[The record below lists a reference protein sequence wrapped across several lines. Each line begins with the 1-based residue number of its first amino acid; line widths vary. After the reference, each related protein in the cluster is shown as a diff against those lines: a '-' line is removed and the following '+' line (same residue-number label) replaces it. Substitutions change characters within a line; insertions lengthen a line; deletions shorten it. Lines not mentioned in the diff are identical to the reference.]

1 MRDRDTQVKVKICG
15 MTNLK
20 DVKVAVDGGADAVGF
35 IFYKK
40 SPRSV
45 TMKVVREIV
54 LNLPPFVDSVG
65 VFVNETAEQ
74 INKIADHCKL
84 DRVQL
89 HGDESPAFCKKIRRR
104 VIKAI
109 RVKDMQSL
117 KKLSEYPVSSFLLDT
132 FSQDHYGGTGKVF
145 DWNLAYPAKKY
156 GPIILAGGL
165 TPINVRQAIQTIQP
179 YGVDVCSGVES
190 QPGMKDHKKM
200 QAFLKNVKAERKY
213 ESP

>member
-1 MRDRDTQVKVKICG
+1 MNDRDTQVKVKICG

-20 DVKVAVDGGADAVGF
+20 DVKVAVDDGVDAVGF

-45 TMKVVREIV
+45 TMQAVRKIV
-54 LNLPPFVDSVG
+54 LELPPFVDSVG
-65 VFVNETAEQ
+65 IFVNETAEQ
-74 INKIADHCKL
+74 INKIADRCNL

-89 HGDESPAFCKKIRRR
+89 HGNESPTFCKKIRRR

-109 RVKDMQSL
+109 RVKDIQSL
-117 KKLSEYPVSSFLLDT
+117 KKLSDYPVSSFLLDT
-132 FSQDHYGGTGKVF
+132 FSEDQYGGTGRVF

-165 TPINVRQAIQTIQP
+165 TPNNVRQAIQRIQP

-190 QPGMKDHKKM
+190 QPGIKDHKKM
-200 QAFLKNVKAERKY
+200 QIFLKNVKAERKK
-213 ESP
+213 

>member
-1 MRDRDTQVKVKICG
+1 

-20 DVKVAVDGGADAVGF
+20 DVKVAVDGGVDAVGF

-45 TMKVVREIV
+45 TMQAVREIV
-54 LNLPPFVDSVG
+54 LELPPFVDSVG

-104 VIKAI
+104 VIKVI
-109 RVKDMQSL
+109 RVKDIQSL
-117 KKLSEYPVSSFLLDT
+117 KKLSDYPVSSFLLDT
-132 FSQDHYGGTGKVF
+132 FSEDQYGGTGKVF
-145 DWNLAYPAKKY
+145 DWNLAYSAKKY

-165 TPINVRQAIQTIQP
+165 TPINVRQAIQRIQP

-190 QPGMKDHKKM
+190 QPGIKDHKKM
-200 QAFLKNVKAERKY
+200 QAFLKNVKAERKI
-213 ESP
+213 

>member
-1 MRDRDTQVKVKICG
+1 MKDRDTQVKVKICG
-15 MTNLK
+15 MTNLN
-20 DVKVAVDGGADAVGF
+20 DVKVAVDGGVDAVGF

-45 TMKVVREIV
+45 TMQTVREIV
-54 LNLPPFVDSVG
+54 LELPPFVDSVG
-65 VFVNETAEQ
+65 VFVDETAEQ
-74 INKIADHCKL
+74 INKIADRCNL

-109 RVKDMQSL
+109 RVKDIQSL
-117 KKLSEYPVSSFLLDT
+117 KKLSDYPVSSFLLDT
-132 FSQDHYGGTGKVF
+132 FSEDQYGGTGKVF
-145 DWNLAYPAKKY
+145 DWNLAFPAKKY

-165 TPINVRQAIQTIQP
+165 TPNNVRQAIQRIQP

-190 QPGMKDHKKM
+190 QPGIKDHQKM
-200 QAFLKNVKAERKY
+200 QAFLKNVKAERKI
-213 ESP
+213 

>member
-1 MRDRDTQVKVKICG
+1 MKDRDTQVKVKICG

-20 DVKVAVDGGADAVGF
+20 DVKVAVDGGVDAVGF

-45 TMKVVREIV
+45 TMQVVREIV
-54 LNLPPFVDSVG
+54 LELPPFVDSVG

-104 VIKAI
+104 VIKVI
-109 RVKDMQSL
+109 RVKDIQSL
-117 KKLSEYPVSSFLLDT
+117 KKLSDYSVSSFLLDT
-132 FSQDHYGGTGKVF
+132 FSEDQYGGTGKVF
-145 DWNLAYPAKKY
+145 DWNLAYSAKKY

-165 TPINVRQAIQTIQP
+165 TPINVRQGIQRIQP

-190 QPGMKDHKKM
+190 QPGIKDHKKM
-200 QAFLKNVKAERKY
+200 QAFLKNVKAERKI
-213 ESP
+213 

>member
-1 MRDRDTQVKVKICG
+1 VKERDTQVKVKICG

-20 DVKVAVDGGADAVGF
+20 DVKVAVDGGVDAVGF

-45 TMKVVREIV
+45 TMQAVRKIV
-54 LNLPPFVDSVG
+54 LELPPFVNSVG
-65 VFVNETAEQ
+65 VFVDETAEQ
-74 INKIADHCKL
+74 INKIADRCKL

-104 VIKAI
+104 VIKVI
-109 RVKDMQSL
+109 RVKDIQSL
-117 KKLSEYPVSSFLLDT
+117 KKLSDYPVSSFLLDT
-132 FSQDHYGGTGKVF
+132 ISEDQYGGTGKVF
-145 DWNLAYPAKKY
+145 DWNLAYSAKKY

-165 TPINVRQAIQTIQP
+165 TPINVRQAIQRIQP

-190 QPGMKDHKKM
+190 QPGIKDHQKM
-200 QAFLKNVKAERKY
+200 QAFVKNVKAERKI
-213 ESP
+213 

>member
-1 MRDRDTQVKVKICG
+1 MNYRDTQVKVKICG

-20 DVKVAVDGGADAVGF
+20 DVKVAVDGGVDAVGF

-45 TMKVVREIV
+45 TMQAVRKIV
-54 LNLPPFVDSVG
+54 LELPPFVDSVG

-74 INKIADHCKL
+74 INKIADRCNL

-89 HGDESPAFCKKIRRR
+89 HGNESPTFCKKIRRR

-109 RVKDMQSL
+109 RVKDIQSL
-117 KKLSEYPVSSFLLDT
+117 KKLSDYPVSSFLLDT
-132 FSQDHYGGTGKVF
+132 FSEDQYGGTGRVF

-165 TPINVRQAIQTIQP
+165 TPINVHQAIQRIQP

-190 QPGMKDHKKM
+190 QPGIKDHKKM
-200 QAFLKNVKAERKY
+200 KAFLKNVKAGRKI
-213 ESP
+213 

>member
-1 MRDRDTQVKVKICG
+1 MKDRDTQVKVKICG

-20 DVKVAVDGGADAVGF
+20 DVKVAVDGGVDAVGF

-45 TMKVVREIV
+45 TMQAVKEIV
-54 LNLPPFVDSVG
+54 LELPPFVDSVG

-74 INKIADHCKL
+74 INKIADRCNL

-109 RVKDMQSL
+109 RVKDIQSL
-117 KKLSEYPVSSFLLDT
+117 KKLSDYPVSSFLLDT
-132 FSQDHYGGTGKVF
+132 FSEDQYGGTGKVF

-165 TPINVRQAIQTIQP
+165 TPINVHQAFQRIQP

-190 QPGMKDHKKM
+190 QPGIKDLKKM
-200 QAFLKNVKAERKY
+200 KAFLKNV
-213 ESP
+213 

>member
-45 TMKVVREIV
+45 TMQTVREIV
-54 LNLPPFVDSVG
+54 LELPPFVDSVG
-65 VFVNETAEQ
+65 VFVDETAEQ
-74 INKIADHCKL
+74 INKIADRCNL

-109 RVKDMQSL
+109 RVKDIQSL
-117 KKLSEYPVSSFLLDT
+117 KKLSDYPVSSFLLDT
-132 FSQDHYGGTGKVF
+132 FSEDQYGGTGKVF

-165 TPINVRQAIQTIQP
+165 TPINVHQAIQRIQP

-190 QPGMKDHKKM
+190 QPGIKDHKKM
-200 QAFLKNVKAERKY
+200 KAFLKNVKAERKI
-213 ESP
+213 

>member
-1 MRDRDTQVKVKICG
+1 MNDRDTQVKVKICS

-20 DVKVAVDGGADAVGF
+20 DVKVAVDGGVDAVGF

-45 TMKVVREIV
+45 TMQAVRKIV
-54 LNLPPFVDSVG
+54 LELPPFVDSVG

-74 INKIADHCKL
+74 INKIADRCNL

-89 HGDESPAFCKKIRRR
+89 HGNESPTFCKKIRRR

-109 RVKDMQSL
+109 RVKDIQSL
-117 KKLSEYPVSSFLLDT
+117 KKLSDYPVSSFLLDT
-132 FSQDHYGGTGKVF
+132 FSEDQYGGTGRVF

-165 TPINVRQAIQTIQP
+165 TPNNVRQAIQRIQP

-190 QPGMKDHKKM
+190 QPGIKDHKKM
-200 QAFLKNVKAERKY
+200 QIFLKNVKAERKK
-213 ESP
+213 

>member
-1 MRDRDTQVKVKICG
+1 MKDRDTQVKVKICG

-20 DVKVAVDGGADAVGF
+20 DVKVAVDGGVDAVGF

-45 TMKVVREIV
+45 TMQAVRKIV
-54 LNLPPFVDSVG
+54 LELPPFVDSVG

-74 INKIADHCKL
+74 INKIADRCNL

-89 HGDESPAFCKKIRRR
+89 HGNESPSFCKKIRRR

-109 RVKDMQSL
+109 RVKDIQSL
-117 KKLSEYPVSSFLLDT
+117 KKLSDYPVSSFLLDT
-132 FSQDHYGGTGKVF
+132 FSEDQYGGTGKVF

-165 TPINVRQAIQTIQP
+165 TPINVHQAIQRIQP

-190 QPGMKDHKKM
+190 QPGIKDHKKM
-200 QAFLKNVKAERKY
+200 KAFLKNVKAERKI
-213 ESP
+213 

>member
-1 MRDRDTQVKVKICG
+1 MKDRDTQVKVKICG
-15 MTNLK
+15 MTNLN
-20 DVKVAVDGGADAVGF
+20 DVKVAVDGGVDAVGF

-45 TMKVVREIV
+45 TIKTVKEIV
-54 LNLPPFVDSVG
+54 IELPPFVDAVG
-65 VFVNETAEQ
+65 VFVDETAEQ
-74 INKIADHCKL
+74 INKIADRCNL

-89 HGDESPAFCKKIRRR
+89 HGNESPAFCKKIRRR

-109 RVKDMQSL
+109 RVKDIQSL
-117 KKLSEYPVSSFLLDT
+117 KKLSDYPVSSFLLDT
-132 FSQDHYGGTGKVF
+132 FSEDQYGGTGRVF

-165 TPINVRQAIQTIQP
+165 TPNNVRQAIQRIQP

-190 QPGMKDHKKM
+190 QPGIKDHKKM
-200 QAFLKNVKAERKY
+200 QTFLKNVKAERRK
-213 ESP
+213 

>member
-1 MRDRDTQVKVKICG
+1 MKDRDTQVKVKICG

-20 DVKVAVDGGADAVGF
+20 DVKVAVDGGVDAVGF

-45 TMKVVREIV
+45 TMLAVRKIDLE
-54 LNLPPFVDSVG
+54 LHTFVDSVG

-109 RVKDMQSL
+109 RVKDIQSL
-117 KKLSEYPVSSFLLDT
+117 KKLSDYPVSSFLLDT
-132 FSQDHYGGTGKVF
+132 FSEDQYGGTGKVF

-165 TPINVRQAIQTIQP
+165 TPINVHQAIQRIQP

-190 QPGMKDHKKM
+190 QPGIKDHKKM
-200 QAFLKNVKAERKY
+200 KAFLKNVKAERKI
-213 ESP
+213 

>member
-1 MRDRDTQVKVKICG
+1 MNDRDTQVKVKICG

-20 DVKVAVDGGADAVGF
+20 DVKVAVDGGVDAVGF

-45 TMKVVREIV
+45 TMQAVRKIV
-54 LNLPPFVDSVG
+54 LELPPFVDSVG
-65 VFVNETAEQ
+65 IFVNETAEQ
-74 INKIADHCKL
+74 INKIADRCNL

-89 HGDESPAFCKKIRRR
+89 HGNESPSFCKKIRRR

-109 RVKDMQSL
+109 RVKDIQSL
-117 KKLSEYPVSSFLLDT
+117 KKLSDYPVSSFLLDT
-132 FSQDHYGGTGKVF
+132 FSEDQYGGTGRVF

-165 TPINVRQAIQTIQP
+165 TPNNVRQAIQRIQP

-190 QPGMKDHKKM
+190 QPGIKDHKKM
-200 QAFLKNVKAERKY
+200 QIFLKNVKAERKK
-213 ESP
+213 

>member
-1 MRDRDTQVKVKICG
+1 MKDRDTQVKVKICG
-15 MTNLK
+15 MTNLN
-20 DVKVAVDGGADAVGF
+20 DVKVAVDGGVDAVGF

-45 TMKVVREIV
+45 TMQAVREIV
-54 LNLPPFVDSVG
+54 LELPPFVDSVG

-74 INKIADHCKL
+74 INKIADRCNL

-104 VIKAI
+104 VIKVI
-109 RVKDMQSL
+109 RVKDIQSL
-117 KKLSEYPVSSFLLDT
+117 KKLSDYPVSSFLLDT
-132 FSQDHYGGTGKVF
+132 FSEDQYGGTGKVF
-145 DWNLAYPAKKY
+145 DWNLAYSAKKY

-165 TPINVRQAIQTIQP
+165 TPINVRQAIQRIQP

-190 QPGMKDHKKM
+190 QPGIKDHKKM
-200 QAFLKNVKAERKY
+200 KAFLKNVKAERKI
-213 ESP
+213 

>member
-1 MRDRDTQVKVKICG
+1 MKDRDTQVKVKICG

-20 DVKVAVDGGADAVGF
+20 DVKVAVDGGVDAVGF

-45 TMKVVREIV
+45 TMQAVREIV
-54 LNLPPFVDSVG
+54 LELPPFVDSVG

-74 INKIADHCKL
+74 INKISDHCKL

-104 VIKAI
+104 VIKVI
-109 RVKDMQSL
+109 RVKDIQSL
-117 KKLSEYPVSSFLLDT
+117 KKLSDYPVSSFLLDT
-132 FSQDHYGGTGKVF
+132 FSEDQYGGTGKVF
-145 DWNLAYPAKKY
+145 DWNLAYSAKKY

-165 TPINVRQAIQTIQP
+165 TPINVRQAIQRIQP

-190 QPGMKDHKKM
+190 QPGIKDHKKM
-200 QAFLKNVKAERKY
+200 KAFLKNVKAERKI
-213 ESP
+213 

>member
-1 MRDRDTQVKVKICG
+1 MKDRDTQVKVKICG

-20 DVKVAVDGGADAVGF
+20 DVKVAVDGGVDAVGF

-45 TMKVVREIV
+45 TMQAVREIV
-54 LNLPPFVDSVG
+54 LELPPFVDSVG
-65 VFVNETAEQ
+65 VFVDETAEQ
-74 INKIADHCKL
+74 INKIADRCNL

-104 VIKAI
+104 VIKVI
-109 RVKDMQSL
+109 RVKDIQSL
-117 KKLSEYPVSSFLLDT
+117 KKLSDYPVSSFLLDT
-132 FSQDHYGGTGKVF
+132 FSEDQYGGTGKVF
-145 DWNLAYPAKKY
+145 DWNLAYSAKKY

-165 TPINVRQAIQTIQP
+165 TPINVRQAIQRIQP

-190 QPGMKDHKKM
+190 QPGIKDHKKM
-200 QAFLKNVKAERKY
+200 QAFLKNIKAERKI
-213 ESP
+213 

>member
-1 MRDRDTQVKVKICG
+1 MKDRDTQVKVKICG
-15 MTNLK
+15 MTNLN
-20 DVKVAVDGGADAVGF
+20 DVKVAVDGGVDAVGF

-45 TMKVVREIV
+45 TMQAVMEIV
-54 LNLPPFVDSVG
+54 LELPPFVDSVG

-109 RVKDMQSL
+109 RVKDIQSL
-117 KKLSEYPVSSFLLDT
+117 KKLSDYPVSSFLLDT
-132 FSQDHYGGTGKVF
+132 FSEDQYGGTGKVF

-165 TPINVRQAIQTIQP
+165 TPNNVRQVIQRIQP
-179 YGVDVCSGVES
+179 YGVDVCPGVES
-190 QPGMKDHKKM
+190 QPGIKKQKKM
-200 QAFLKNVKAERKY
+200 QAFLKNVKAERKI
-213 ESP
+213 

>member
-1 MRDRDTQVKVKICG
+1 MKDRDTQVKVKICG
-15 MTNLK
+15 MTNLN
-20 DVKVAVDGGADAVGF
+20 DVKVAVDGGVDAVGF

-45 TMKVVREIV
+45 TMQAVRKIV
-54 LNLPPFVDSVG
+54 LELPPFVDSVG

-74 INKIADHCKL
+74 INKIADRCNL

-89 HGDESPAFCKKIRRR
+89 HGNESPTFCKKIRRR

-109 RVKDMQSL
+109 RVKDIQSL
-117 KKLSEYPVSSFLLDT
+117 KKLSGYPVSSFLLDT
-132 FSQDHYGGTGKVF
+132 FSEDQYGGTGRVF

-165 TPINVRQAIQTIQP
+165 TPNNVRQAIQRIQP

-190 QPGMKDHKKM
+190 QPGIKDHKKM
-200 QAFLKNVKAERKY
+200 QTFLKNVKAERKK
-213 ESP
+213 

>member
-1 MRDRDTQVKVKICG
+1 MNDRDTQVKVKICG

-20 DVKVAVDGGADAVGF
+20 DVKVAVDGGVDAVGF

-45 TMKVVREIV
+45 TMQAVRKIV
-54 LNLPPFVDSVG
+54 LELPPFFDSVG

-74 INKIADHCKL
+74 INKIADRCNL

-89 HGDESPAFCKKIRRR
+89 HGNESPTFCKKIRRR

-109 RVKDMQSL
+109 RVKDIQSL
-117 KKLSEYPVSSFLLDT
+117 KKLSDYPVSSFLLDT
-132 FSQDHYGGTGKVF
+132 FSEDQYGGTGRVF

-165 TPINVRQAIQTIQP
+165 TPNNVRQAIQRIQP

-190 QPGMKDHKKM
+190 QPGIKDHKKM
-200 QAFLKNVKAERKY
+200 QIFLKNVKAERKK
-213 ESP
+213 